1 MSHQTTKEKK
11 LVEQLLNE
19 KSDVEISKLINQ
31 LLTVYDAHYRDE
43 IQRIIKSKYVLNTDD
58 KNEAAKDVYSNAMEI
73 FLMKLNEN
81 TELLRGLN
89 YRAYILGIA
98 RNLFLERTRKEK
110 EMPVDTSSVFEAVHE
125 ELHDP
130 GPFESENVQKEI
142 EEALVNYY
150 MENDLRDCLKIL
162 YYGWKEDYKNS
173 EIAGKLG
180 LENHRSADAARQVT
194 VLQQNCMKKAWRNI
208 PLLQQVKDGYN
219 IKKRNKH
226 TWFKSKTNN
235 KNHDN

>member
-1 MSHQTTKEKK
+1 MNMNHSSSEEKK

-19 KSDVEISKLINQ
+19 KSGVETTKQINK

-43 IQRIIKSKYVLNTDD
+43 IQRIIKSKYVLSTDD
-58 KNEAAKDVYSNAMEI
+58 KSEAAKDLYSQAMEI

-89 YRAYILGIA
+89 YRAFMLGIA
-98 RNLFLERTRKEK
+98 RNLFLERTRKDK
-110 EMPVDTSSVFEAVHE
+110 EIPVDASPVFEAVHE

-130 GPFESENVQKEI
+130 GPFESENVQKKI
-142 EEALVNYY
+142 EEALVTYY

-162 YYGWKEDYKNS
+162 YYGWKEDFKNA

-180 LENHRSADAARQVT
+180 LENHRSAEAARQVT

-208 PLLQQVKDGYN
+208 PLLQQVKEAYN

-226 TWFKSKTNN
+226 NWFKSKNE
-235 KNHDN
+235 